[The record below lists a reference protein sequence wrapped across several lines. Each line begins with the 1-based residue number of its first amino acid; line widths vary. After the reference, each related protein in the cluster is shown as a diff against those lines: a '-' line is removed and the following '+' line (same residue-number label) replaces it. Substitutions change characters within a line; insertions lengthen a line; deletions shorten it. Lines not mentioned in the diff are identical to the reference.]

1 MLKILN
7 KGMSWFE
14 NGVIVI
20 GLLSV
25 TFVLFI
31 NVVLRIIF
39 KEGLVWAEEYSR
51 MAIIWIVLG
60 GSSAA
65 VREDVHMRITAIT
78 DFYKNEKFKFVINFI
93 VILISIVFTVF
104 LFYTGT
110 RLVVSMFQT
119 NQVTPALEIPLWWI
133 YISIPI
139 GGLMM
144 TIRYIQSLI
153 RLIKKENIVKV
164 DLL

>member
-7 KGMSWFE
+7 KGLGWFE
-14 NGVIVI
+14 NSIIVF

-78 DFYKNEKFKFVINFI
+78 DFYKNEKFKYVINFI
-93 VILISIVFTVF
+93 VILISIAFSVF
-104 LFYTGT
+104 LLYTGI
-110 RLVVSMFQT
+110 RLVESMIQN
-119 NQVTPALEIPLWWI
+119 NQVTPALEMPLWWI

-139 GGLMM
+139 GGFTM

-153 RLIKKENIVKV
+153 RLIKKENVEKV

>member
-7 KGMSWFE
+7 KGLGWFE
-14 NGVIVI
+14 NSVIVV

-78 DFYKNEKFKFVINFI
+78 DFYKNEKFKYVINFI
-93 VILISIVFTVF
+93 VILISIAFSVF
-104 LFYTGT
+104 LLYTGI
-110 RLVVSMFQT
+110 RLVESMIQN
-119 NQVTPALEIPLWWI
+119 NQVTPALEMPLWWI

-139 GGLMM
+139 GGFTM

-153 RLIKKENIVKV
+153 RLIKKENVETV
-164 DLL
+164 NLL

>member
-7 KGMSWFE
+7 KGLGWFE
-14 NGVIVI
+14 NSVIIV

-39 KEGLVWAEEYSR
+39 KEGLVWAEEFSR

-65 VREDVHMRITAIT
+65 VREDAHMRITAIT
-78 DFYKNEKFKFVINFI
+78 DFYKNEKFKYVINFI
-93 VILISIVFTVF
+93 VILISIAFSVF
-104 LFYTGT
+104 LFYTGV
-110 RLVVSMFQT
+110 RLVESMIQN
-119 NQVTPALEIPLWWI
+119 NQVTPALEMPLWWI

-139 GGLMM
+139 GGFMM

-153 RLIKKENIVKV
+153 RLIKKENIEKV
-164 DLL
+164 NLL

>member
-7 KGMSWFE
+7 KGLGWFE
-14 NGVIVI
+14 NSIIVV

-39 KEGLVWAEEYSR
+39 KEGLIWAEEYSR

-78 DFYKNEKFKFVINFI
+78 DFYKNEKFKYFINFI
-93 VILISIVFTVF
+93 VILISIAFSVF
-104 LFYTGT
+104 LFYTGI
-110 RLVVSMFQT
+110 RLVESMIQN
-119 NQVTPALEIPLWWI
+119 NQVTPALEMPLWWI

-139 GGLMM
+139 GGFTM

-153 RLIKKENIVKV
+153 RLIKKEYVEKV
-164 DLL
+164 NLL

>member
-7 KGMSWFE
+7 KGLGWFE
-14 NGVIVI
+14 NSVIVV

-25 TFVLFI
+25 TFVLFT

-39 KEGLVWAEEYSR
+39 KEGLVWAEEFSR

-78 DFYKNEKFKFVINFI
+78 DFYKNEKFKYVINFI
-93 VILISIVFTVF
+93 VILISIAFSVF
-104 LFYTGT
+104 LFYAGS
-110 RLVVSMFQT
+110 RLVESMIQN
-119 NQVTPALEIPLWWI
+119 NQVTPALEMPLWWI

-153 RLIKKENIVKV
+153 RLIKKENIEKV
-164 DLL
+164 NLL